1 MNFLELSRSIKEK
14 GFRQIPKL
22 PIGSTS
28 EALFDESLY
37 KLTWSLHKT
46 FLIMY
51 LLFRFSK

>member
-37 KLTWSLHKT
+37 KLT
-46 FLIMY
+46 
-51 LLFRFSK
+51 